1 MVLNETIPGLLPL
14 QSGGARRTLDK
25 LIEKHGTKL
34 FNCFEAGYSTFGGIQ
49 SIIFLPPLH
58 KFAEIDPNDATRPV
72 TINRVVYRIAKLKT
86 FRTLPETAQTAPNFF
101 LYKFIEELV
110 QHFDY
115 GVGMTGVEPPEFSSN
130 FPGLDNPT
138 KTKYDNDCFALL
150 EITCRLYSIFYIT
163 IYAQQDLCLENNMR
177 SGLYSRYVE
186 NRTTQ
191 PQFSV
196 FMDEII
202 HALQSGESLQ
212 CLFGQNETNRD
223 ALEVLLEMMLEHG
236 LLYTA
241 AKLGLPIEK
250 IKTLTGTRFFTGTT
264 DFLEKVMAKFPVVE
278 GAPLPPPL
286 PPSPPIPST
295 PPTSPTSPTSPPPP
309 PPPAVIPTEDQISA
323 VLEGLLYSTD
333 EGLTWT
339 RIPQSKVTEFIGG
352 ADKSLNITSEI
363 VNTVLRHK
371 GEEFGI
377 PLVIFDDTNI
387 VSKDL
392 FDGPYN
398 VLGDGWCFYY
408 AILEQFDIDNMYKQK
423 ENSDIKNALIT
434 NGGISDTTKRNTPQ
448 VITRIK
454 EILLLDPLPGDS
466 REFLDQKK
474 QWKDFYNSQP
484 GKNYDTYIDSL
495 DNKTTKPWA
504 DPEYGIGQFIAT
516 LLNTDINIY
525 QTTADGSY
533 INLQK
538 YTSLHNHRAPG
549 RPIHILYINRNH
561 YQILLPKTGAVVPAP
576 PPAVNPTEE
585 QITAV
590 LKALLYSTGEGL
602 TWTRIPQSQ
611 VTEFIGGAD
620 KSLNI
625 TSEIVNTVLRDKGKK
640 FGIPLVIFDDTINII
655 SKDRFDRPYNILANQ
670 WCFYYSILEQFDVDR
685 KVRKENTVIKARLDG
700 QTNVTPNTK
709 RDTPNFIKSI
719 KEALQD
725 KKLYA
730 NEKEQWKLF
739 YESQPGKKYDEYIA
753 SLDDART
760 KPWADPEYGIG
771 QVIANK
777 FRANINIYQTKTDG
791 NYINLQTYTPKE
803 VQMQD
808 PVHILY
814 INRNHYQILL
824 PKTGAVVPAPPPS
837 PVSDTF
843 TLKIEKGEIY
853 PTRLHFTDT
862 LDNINPYRTKIL
874 LKQESTGIPAPNGWA
889 AIEKRFI
896 PNQIYLRK
904 INTMDYL
911 TKNAE
916 ASWTEISKLFT
927 PTNYIA
933 INEVTMEFI
942 DRGEHTSTNEANW
955 VRRSRPRDS
964 YGYKNPAAAERSK
977 SGGTRKRHHSYP
989 LKHTFKNRR
998 A

>member
-72 TINRVVYRIAKLKT
+72 TINKVVYRVAKIKD

-339 RIPQSKVTEFIGG
+339 RIPQSK
-352 ADKSLNITSEI
+352 
-363 VNTVLRHK
+363 
-371 GEEFGI
+371 
-377 PLVIFDDTNI
+377 
-387 VSKDL
+387 
-392 FDGPYN
+392 
-398 VLGDGWCFYY
+398 
-408 AILEQFDIDNMYKQK
+408 
-423 ENSDIKNALIT
+423 
-434 NGGISDTTKRNTPQ
+434 
-448 VITRIK
+448 
-454 EILLLDPLPGDS
+454 
-466 REFLDQKK
+466 
-474 QWKDFYNSQP
+474 
-484 GKNYDTYIDSL
+484 
-495 DNKTTKPWA
+495 
-504 DPEYGIGQFIAT
+504 
-516 LLNTDINIY
+516 
-525 QTTADGSY
+525 
-533 INLQK
+533 
-538 YTSLHNHRAPG
+538 
-549 RPIHILYINRNH
+549 
-561 YQILLPKTGAVVPAP
+561 
-576 PPAVNPTEE
+576 
-585 QITAV
+585 
-590 LKALLYSTGEGL
+590 
-602 TWTRIPQSQ
+602 

>member
-1 MVLNETIPGLLPL
+1 
-14 QSGGARRTLDK
+14 
-25 LIEKHGTKL
+25 
-34 FNCFEAGYSTFGGIQ
+34 
-49 SIIFLPPLH
+49 
-58 KFAEIDPNDATRPV
+58 
-72 TINRVVYRIAKLKT
+72 
-86 FRTLPETAQTAPNFF
+86 
-101 LYKFIEELV
+101 
-110 QHFDY
+110 
-115 GVGMTGVEPPEFSSN
+115 MTGVEPPEFSSN

-363 VNTVLRHK
+363 VNTVLRDK
-371 GEEFGI
+371 GKKFGI
-377 PLVIFDDTNI
+377 PLVIFDDTINI
-387 VSKDL
+387 ISKDR
-392 FDGPYN
+392 FDRPYN
-398 VLGDGWCFYY
+398 ILANQWCFYY
-408 AILEQFDIDNMYKQK
+408 SILEQFDVDRKVRK
-423 ENSDIKNALIT
+423 ENTVIKARLDGQT
-434 NGGISDTTKRNTPQ
+434 NVTPNTKRDTPNF
-448 VITRIK
+448 IKSIK
-454 EILLLDPLPGDS
+454 EALQD
-466 REFLDQKK
+466 KK
-474 QWKDFYNSQP
+474 LYANEKEQWKLFYESQP
-484 GKNYDTYIDSL
+484 GKKYDEYIASL
-495 DNKTTKPWA
+495 DDARTKPWA
-504 DPEYGIGQFIAT
+504 DPEYGIGQVIA
-516 LLNTDINIY
+516 NKFRANINIY
-525 QTTADGSY
+525 QTKTDGNY
-533 INLQK
+533 INLQT
-538 YTSLHNHRAPG
+538 YTPKEVQMQD
-549 RPIHILYINRNH
+549 PVHILYINRNH

-602 TWTRIPQSQ
+602 TWTRIPQSK

>member
-1 MVLNETIPGLLPL
+1 MVYSNSITPLPP
-14 QSGGARRTLDK
+14 QSGGAIRTLDK
-25 LIEKHGTKL
+25 LIEKHGIKL

-58 KFAEIDPNDATRPV
+58 KFAEIDPKDATRPV
-72 TINRVVYRIAKLKT
+72 TIAETEYRVAKIKEFT
-86 FRTLPETAQTAPNFF
+86 TLPETAQTAPNFF

-115 GVGMTGVEPPEFSSN
+115 GVGTGAQPPEFSSS

-196 FMDEII
+196 FMDEISN
-202 HALQSGESLQ
+202 ALESGEALQ
-212 CLFGQNETNRD
+212 CLFGRNETNHD

-236 LLYTA
+236 LLYMA

-250 IKTLTGTRFFTGTT
+250 INILKGTRFFTGTT

-278 GAPLPPPL
+278 GAPLPPP
-286 PPSPPIPST
+286 PIPPPYP
-295 PPTSPTSPTSPPPP
+295 PPTSPPYPPPTPPRPPTSPPYPP
-309 PPPAVIPTEDQISA
+309 PTPPRPPPYPPPRPPTPPPYPPPAVEPTGDQISA
-323 VLEGLLYSTD
+323 ILEALLYATG

-408 AILEQFDIDNMYKQK
+408 AILEQFDTDNMYKQK
-423 ENSDIKNALIT
+423 ENSDIKNALTT

-454 EILLLDPLPGDS
+454 DILLMPPLPEDS
-466 REFLDQKK
+466 KEFIEQKK

-484 GKNYDTYIDSL
+484 GKNYDRYIASL
-495 DNKTTKPWA
+495 DDATTKPWA

-576 PPAVNPTEE
+576 PP
-585 QITAV
+585 
-590 LKALLYSTGEGL
+590 
-602 TWTRIPQSQ
+602 
-611 VTEFIGGAD
+611 
-620 KSLNI
+620 
-625 TSEIVNTVLRDKGKK
+625 
-640 FGIPLVIFDDTINII
+640 
-655 SKDRFDRPYNILANQ
+655 
-670 WCFYYSILEQFDVDR
+670 
-685 KVRKENTVIKARLDG
+685 
-700 QTNVTPNTK
+700 
-709 RDTPNFIKSI
+709 
-719 KEALQD
+719 
-725 KKLYA
+725 
-730 NEKEQWKLF
+730 
-739 YESQPGKKYDEYIA
+739 
-753 SLDDART
+753 
-760 KPWADPEYGIG
+760 
-771 QVIANK
+771 
-777 FRANINIYQTKTDG
+777 
-791 NYINLQTYTPKE
+791 
-803 VQMQD
+803 
-808 PVHILY
+808 
-814 INRNHYQILL
+814 
-824 PKTGAVVPAPPPS
+824 S

-853 PTRLHFTDT
+853 PTRLDFTDT
-862 LDNINPYRTKIL
+862 LDNTNPYRTKIL

-904 INTMDYL
+904 INTMDYSNK
-911 TKNAE
+911 TAE
-916 ASWTEISKLFT
+916 ASWTEISKLIKE
-927 PTNYIA
+927 NYMA
-933 INEVTMEFI
+933 INEIIIEFI

>member
-339 RIPQSKVTEFIGG
+339 RIPQSK
-352 ADKSLNITSEI
+352 
-363 VNTVLRHK
+363 
-371 GEEFGI
+371 
-377 PLVIFDDTNI
+377 
-387 VSKDL
+387 
-392 FDGPYN
+392 
-398 VLGDGWCFYY
+398 
-408 AILEQFDIDNMYKQK
+408 
-423 ENSDIKNALIT
+423 
-434 NGGISDTTKRNTPQ
+434 
-448 VITRIK
+448 
-454 EILLLDPLPGDS
+454 
-466 REFLDQKK
+466 
-474 QWKDFYNSQP
+474 
-484 GKNYDTYIDSL
+484 
-495 DNKTTKPWA
+495 
-504 DPEYGIGQFIAT
+504 
-516 LLNTDINIY
+516 
-525 QTTADGSY
+525 
-533 INLQK
+533 
-538 YTSLHNHRAPG
+538 
-549 RPIHILYINRNH
+549 
-561 YQILLPKTGAVVPAP
+561 
-576 PPAVNPTEE
+576 
-585 QITAV
+585 
-590 LKALLYSTGEGL
+590 
-602 TWTRIPQSQ
+602 